1 MTYPDDDDTP
11 PSPSHSGGLYYTS
24 KTAWDVKKDV
34 TRTFGD
40 EADIQISDSD
50 IFRWI
55 NTAQR
60 EILINNRVI
69 KSIGRTYV
77 EEGVSE
83 YDLSSL
89 EIISIQSI
97 RFKNRK
103 LVYRSFNEAEEHI
116 LKHEHSEAHQG
127 HPTLWFEWAG
137 IVNIWP
143 VPTEDVEDGLV
154 VYYVKEPKKVTST
167 NDRLSLPDSYY
178 ENILQFVMSKAYE
191 LDEDM
196 PNHNMKLAEF
206 KERIGVLAE
215 QDADN
220 SQDFYPR
227 ITIREEDAW

>member
-11 PSPSHSGGLYYTS
+11 PPYSSSGGLYFTS

-40 EADIQISDSD
+40 EADIQISESD

-69 KSIGRTYV
+69 KSIGRTDATA
-77 EEGVSE
+77 GVSE

-116 LKHEHSEAHQG
+116 LKHEHLDAHNG
-127 HPTLWFEWAG
+127 DPTLWFEWAG

-143 VPTEDVEDGLV
+143 VPQETIEDGLV
-154 VYYVKEPKKVTST
+154 VYYVKEPQRISSTS
-167 NDRLSLPDSYY
+167 DRLSLPDSYY
-178 ENILQFVMSKAYE
+178 ETILQFVMSKAYE

-196 PNHNMKLAEF
+196 PNHNFKLNEF
-206 KERIGVLAE
+206 KERIGILAE

-227 ITIREEDAW
+227 ITIREEDM